1 MIVTRQGSSQTA
13 LLMLEVAAQAARSG
27 FACMFSTSDE
37 YEAALIAER
46 RAEGRYRRSR
56 FWPITMFVGCG
67 LTAAGVALLLL

>member
-13 LLMLEVAAQAARSG
+13 LLMLDVAAQAARSS

-46 RAEGRYRRSR
+46 RAEGRYRPSR

-67 LTAAGVALLLL
+67 LTAAGVVLLML